1 MAATERAIAVSL
13 NGCLVFKRPVN
24 RFEDSLVWIR
34 DSERGRRMEAWEAGD
49 DSGLYGGVGADTAVA
64 ELLERVRSVDA
75 ERRIEAAREIRW
87 LTKTSSK
94 NRRQLSGAVD
104 PLVSMLRSESPEG
117 TQAAILALLNLAVKD
132 ER

>member
-24 RFEDSLVWIR
+24 RFDDSLVWIR
-34 DSERGRRMEAWEAGD
+34 DSERGRRMEAWD

-75 ERRIEAAREIRW
+75 ESRIEAAREIRW